1 MTYQMNLFLDS
12 FTVSPRLV
20 SLSEYKVR
28 ADFCALPLPDLEV
41 EQDALL
47 SRVTI
52 CPHPMLPPRGRR
64 VLCSTI
70 PNVYCSLFGVSG
82 EGLQGTLWQE
92 IEVSLILL
100 KVLCMR

>member
-28 ADFCALPLPDLEV
+28 ADFCALTLPDLQV

-47 SRVTI
+47 
-52 CPHPMLPPRGRR
+52 
-64 VLCSTI
+64 
-70 PNVYCSLFGVSG
+70 
-82 EGLQGTLWQE
+82 
-92 IEVSLILL
+92 
-100 KVLCMR
+100 